1 MFEDFTTD
9 VELSINSNF
18 LLWENKLNI
27 PPQDQTLILEEL
39 LVSHPGIEHM
49 KRLTRNCVWWPG
61 LDRDIEQ
68 K

>member
-18 LLWENKLNI
+18 LLRENKLNI
-27 PPQDQTLILEEL
+27 PPQDQTLVLVEL
-39 LVSHPGIEHM
+39 HVSHPGIEHM
-49 KRLTRNCVWWPG
+49 KRLTRNCAWWPG
-61 LDRDIEQ
+61 LHRDIEQ